1 MSRFVLDASVAL
13 AWVVDE
19 KPDLY
24 AERVQTVLRE
34 GMRAVV
40 PALWQLEVAN
50 VLAMVQRRKVLS
62 GEAMEDALRYLE
74 SFVVTLAEVDGYVPG
89 IRQAFSLAQDLQ
101 LTAYDAVYIEL
112 AQRER
117 LPLATLD
124 KGLRAA
130 ATKAGIRPL

>member
-1 MSRFVLDASVAL
+1 VSRFVLHASVAL

-19 KPDLY
+19 KPDPY

-40 PALWQLEVAN
+40 PVLWQLEVAS

-62 GEAMEDALRYLE
+62 GEATEEALRYLE

-112 AQRER
+112 AQRQG

-124 KGLRAA
+124 KSLRAA
-130 ATKAGIRPL
+130 ATKAGVGAL